1 MSGTQEASATVFR
14 RPAPADAMR
23 LAREQFLAGER
34 VEMGTLS
41 EQLGINR
48 TTLYRWVGDREAL
61 MGTLLSD
68 LVDEWLEV
76 VRPQVRATG
85 VEGLLELVRR
95 FLELG
100 ASYEPL
106 TTFTQREPAL
116 ALRVLTDREGAVTAK
131 ADATISGLLSEM
143 LPDRDVPGETV
154 RAIGLVARTL
164 VWANLAVDQE
174 PDIEGVIELTR
185 TLLESA
191 PRR

>member
-1 MSGTQEASATVFR
+1 MSGTQAASAAVFR

-41 EQLGINR
+41 ERLGINR

-76 VRPQVRATG
+76 VRPQVGATG

-131 ADATISGLLSEM
+131 ANATISGLLSEM
-143 LPDRDVPGETV
+143 MPDRDVPDETV

-174 PDIEGVIELTR
+174 PDIEGVIELSR

>member
-1 MSGTQEASATVFR
+1 MSGTSTASAPVFR
-14 RPAPADAMR
+14 RPTPADALR
-23 LAREQFLAGER
+23 LAREHFLAGER

-68 LVDEWLEV
+68 LVDEWMAV
-76 VRPQVRATG
+76 VLPQVRATG

-116 ALRVLTDREGAVTAK
+116 ALRVLTDRDGAVTAK
-131 ADATISGLLSEM
+131 SNATISGLLAEM
-143 LPDRDVPGETV
+143 MPDREVPDETV

-174 PDIEGVIELTR
+174 PDIEGVIELSR